1 MKKILIALFSL
12 CLMFTVS
19 NENAWETCGCQDN
32 TETVKKECSS
42 SKADANSSAKKCC
55 KSKKNKSCSGENG
68 KYSSG
73 STSGFSF
80 ASSNSTEETKKC
92 GSDLEEEVIEEPTE
106 NDDEDNSDE

>member
-19 NENAWETCGCQDN
+19 TVTACGTCGCQDN
-32 TETVKKECSS
+32 TEIVKKECSS

-55 KSKKNKSCSGENG
+55 KSKKSESCSKENG

-73 STSGFSF
+73 STAGFGF

-92 GSDLEEEVIEEPTE
+92 GSDIEE
-106 NDDEDNSDE
+106 EDNSDE